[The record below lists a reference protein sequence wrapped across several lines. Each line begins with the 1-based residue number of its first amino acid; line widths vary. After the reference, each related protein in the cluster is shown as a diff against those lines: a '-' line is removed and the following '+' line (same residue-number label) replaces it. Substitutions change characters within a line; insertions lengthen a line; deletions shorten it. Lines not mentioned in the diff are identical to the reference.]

1 MELTV
6 GSIYIDIG
14 PTVLLCKINEFYLIV
29 RSINNKIL
37 IIGAFLVI

>member
-14 PTVLLCKINEFYLIV
+14 PTVLLCKINEF
-29 RSINNKIL
+29 
-37 IIGAFLVI
+37 FLSEQID